1 MVSEIPEVSP
11 TMESST
17 SLIPPVSNSHSLE
30 FSPSSPHLP
39 NISIKLASTNYLLW
53 KAQVIPILC
62 GNGLLGYVQNQVPR
76 PSQTIIGED
85 GVSWTNPAAAIW
97 LHTDQLILGWI
108 SSSLSDGPLSQVIS
122 SESSHDAWH
131 VLETLY
137 GSYTWDRLQ

>member
-1 MVSEIPEVSP
+1 MVSDILEVSP

-62 GNGLLGYVQNQVPR
+62 GNGLLGYVQNQVPH

-85 GVSWTNPAAAIW
+85 GVSRTYPAATIW

-108 SSSLSDGPLSQVIS
+108 NSSLSDGPLSQVIS
-122 SESSHDAWH
+122 SESSHG
-131 VLETLY
+131 V
-137 GSYTWDRLQ
+137 

>member
-62 GNGLLGYVQNQVPR
+62 GNGLLGYVQNQVPH
-76 PSQTIIGED
+76 PLQTIIGED
-85 GVSWTNPAAAIW
+85 GVSRTYPAATIL
-97 LHTDQLILGWI
+97 LHTHQLILGWI
-108 SSSLSDGPLSQVIS
+108 NSSLSDGPLSQVIS
-122 SESSHDAWH
+122 SESSHGA
-131 VLETLY
+131 
-137 GSYTWDRLQ
+137 